1 MRARIVLACAEG
13 LQSKQV
19 ATTLGVDQATVGKW
33 RHRLETD
40 RPLLLVRPEPL
51 RPTRQVITV
60 VSTINGGHYPPL
72 SPRGR
77 AVRPDA
83 YNENVVAVE
92 VNVIP
97 LDIWNE
103 AQRTLSL
110 TEIADLAAGGHELE
124 GRWRI
129 FSESDAGSIAHVI
142 AFVRKVRLKDG
153 SVLIADMAPV
163 LDAVKA
169 LNENISEDDI
179 APGQDDPNN

>member
-1 MRARIVLACAEG
+1 MSQSHPLQNQRGCSKPFDDGHIETSAFHGVSVSYEQSFFVEATLPIVV
-13 LQSKQV
+13 K
-19 ATTLGVDQATVGKW
+19 
-33 RHRLETD
+33 
-40 RPLLLVRPEPL
+40 
-51 RPTRQVITV
+51 
-60 VSTINGGHYPPL
+60 
-72 SPRGR
+72 
-77 AVRPDA
+77 
-83 YNENVVAVE
+83 ENVVAVE